1 MTRDIVRTVAEGV
14 VEVVPGG
21 GIVTG
26 LLRAKLPSQSERN
39 RDDWERAIS
48 DRSNEHGDRLDRHED
63 ILAPA
68 TETISGLPAR
78 LLARLAQECPDGLS
92 MQDYDVDALSTLF
105 PDDDKQSL
113 RDAVFDLKALGLLK
127 SWDFIG
133 GWRIALSED
142 AYAQI
147 DPQVMGWDTD
157 ADSIEIARLMLAEDT
172 GHAPELHERT
182 GWTKRRFN
190 PAFRLL
196 LPMFPDGRVRKVL
209 QPDYPSLGVVMADED
224 RAKLRRLVAKAESRK

>member
-1 MTRDIVRTVAEGV
+1 
-14 VEVVPGG
+14 
-21 GIVTG
+21 
-26 LLRAKLPSQSERN
+26 
-39 RDDWERAIS
+39 
-48 DRSNEHGDRLDRHED
+48 
-63 ILAPA
+63 
-68 TETISGLPAR
+68 
-78 LLARLAQECPDGLS
+78 
-92 MQDYDVDALSTLF
+92 
-105 PDDDKQSL
+105 
-113 RDAVFDLKALGLLK
+113 
-127 SWDFIG
+127 
-133 GWRIALSED
+133 
-142 AYAQI
+142 
-147 DPQVMGWDTD
+147 MGWDTD